1 MARGA
6 GPVALPSPPVAA
18 PAPRVRARLG
28 ARVRRRLPGIAS
40 VALVAIVLVILFGP
54 VLMLALFSFNDSSI
68 ISLPWEGFTTRW
80 YEEAWNAGQA
90 RDAVLN
96 SLLVASLV
104 ATASLVLGTLAAW
117 GLTRLRF
124 VGRGVAAGLH
134 GSVLVVP
141 WLIIGVAGLI
151 FFSELGVALSLQ
163 TVGLMQLVVT
173 FPLVVA
179 IVSAGLVRFSRSQEE
194 AAIDLGASQLQML
207 RYVVLPQIA
216 PSLAAAGIFAF
227 AWSFNNFEISF
238 FTGGFEQTF
247 PVWVFSILRQSENL
261 PVVNAASTVIALA
274 QVLAVFGAWL
284 LIKRLSRR
292 GGSGGDDAITELMTG
307 AVR

>member
-6 GPVALPSPPVAA
+6 GPVALPPAA
-18 PAPRVRARLG
+18 TVPAPRVG
-28 ARVRRRLPGIAS
+28 PGFWGRVRRHFPGVAS
-40 VALVAIVLVILFGP
+40 VALVVVVIVVLFGP

-68 ISLPWEGFTTRW
+68 VSLPWEGFTTHW
-80 YEEAWNAGQA
+80 YEEAWENGQA
-90 RDAVLN
+90 RDAVVN

-104 ATASLVLGTLAAW
+104 TLASLVLGTLAAW

-124 VGRGVAAGLH
+124 AGRGLFAGLH

-151 FFSELGVALSLQ
+151 FFSELGVALSLR

-179 IVSAGLVRFSRSQEE
+179 IVAAGLVRFSRSLEE
-194 AAIDLGASQLQML
+194 AAIDLGASQAQML

-261 PVVNAASTVIALA
+261 PMVNAVSTVIAVA
-274 QVLAVFGAWL
+274 QVVAVFGAWR
-284 LIKRLSRR
+284 LIKLLTRRR
-292 GGSGGDDAITELMTG
+292 GAADEGITEMMTG

>member
-1 MARGA
+1 MT
-6 GPVALPSPPVAA
+6 
-18 PAPRVRARLG
+18 
-28 ARVRRRLPGIAS
+28 
-40 VALVAIVLVILFGP
+40 LVVVVMIVLFGP
-54 VLMLALFSFNDSSI
+54 VLILALFSFNDSSI

-80 YEEAWNAGQA
+80 YEQAWNNGQA
-90 RDAVLN
+90 RDAVVN
-96 SLLVASLV
+96 SLVVASLV
-104 ATASLVLGTLAAW
+104 TVASLVLGTLTAW
-117 GLTRLRF
+117 GITRLRF
-124 VGRGVAAGLH
+124 GGRVLIAGLV

-151 FFSELGVALSLQ
+151 YFSELGVGLSLQ
-163 TVGLMQLVVT
+163 TVGVMQLVVT

-179 IVSAGLVRFSRSQEE
+179 IVSAGLVRFSRSLEE
-194 AAIDLGASQLQML
+194 AAIDLGASQTQML

-261 PVVNAASTVIALA
+261 PLVNAVSTVIALT
-274 QVLAVFGAWL
+274 QVVAVFGAWW
-284 LIKRLSRR
+284 LIKLLTRRR
-292 GGSGGDDAITELMTG
+292 GGADEGVTELMTG